1 MDPIEQMEER
11 LRRREQEIEARELKA
26 RLKEIEQE
34 LEEIPVTPTQ
44 KHEEKAAASTPARG
58 IFQKLGDVGKF
69 ALIVFSVIVAI
80 RLAAWLGTAV
90 IIMGVVWVTY
100 KLFVENKA

>member
-1 MDPIEQMEER
+1 MDPVERIEEK

-34 LEEIPVTPTQ
+34 LEEISVTPTQ
-44 KHEEKAAASTPARG
+44 KHEERAATQTKARG
-58 IFQKLGDVGKF
+58 IFQKIGDVGKF
-69 ALIVFSVIVAI
+69 ALIVFSVVVAI

-90 IIMGVVWVTY
+90 IIMGVVWVAY
-100 KLFVENKA
+100 KLFAENKA